1 MSLKNLMELVPISER
16 KRKILL
22 VSWDIFEMV
31 MVLGVLTSAIF
42 YMGQVHVCNDI
53 VKADFGAY
61 LGMNDS
67 FIKAL
72 NYTPNA
78 SEIWGHAPLI
88 GR

>member
-1 MSLKNLMELVPISER
+1 MELVPISER

-22 VSWDIFEMV
+22 ISWDIFEMV

-42 YMGQVHVCNDI
+42 YMGQIHVCNDI
-53 VKADFGAY
+53 IKGNFGFDQN
-61 LGMNDS
+61 MNQS

-78 SEIWGHAPLI
+78 SEVWGHAPLI